1 MEVHSRRVNA
11 IPTSPHKPNIFN
23 GDHVR
28 LFDVARDR
36 IGVQNNA
43 FRKACRHFNTER
55 EPNHLGSKL
64 LS

>member
-1 MEVHSRRVNA
+1 
-11 IPTSPHKPNIFN
+11 
-23 GDHVR
+23 
-28 LFDVARDR
+28 
-36 IGVQNNA
+36 VQNNA